1 MPYVQFFAAY
11 DYTWSS
17 RAVTAFPAGWSGSVK
32 REVARAAVAAGR
44 AELLTPPPEGADTVA
59 VDGESQ

>member
-1 MPYVQFFAAY
+1 MPYVRFHAGY
-11 DYTWSS
+11 DHNWPN
-17 RAVTAFPAGWSGSVK
+17 RAVTAYPAGWSGPVK